1 MDPSISQAVH
11 SMSGVI
17 PPMITPFAEDDTIA
31 RALLRTETE
40 YMLEAGVSGLV
51 AAGSTGEGAGMSCE
65 EVYEAVSV
73 VVETV
78 SGRVP
83 VLCGI
88 IADTTEEAVRLGIA
102 ARKAGAVGLQVPP
115 PHFHVGI
122 STAVLSRYY
131 RGITDGTGLPLIIY
145 NVIPWA
151 QVAVDS
157 LEQLTSENPAIIG
170 IKQSGANIHAL
181 STLLA
186 FFKGRIRIYSA
197 IDDLVYPSYM
207 LGADG
212 TISGT
217 SSVFPIDTV
226 ALWNWV
232 QRGDT
237 ERALSLH
244 QRLVPVWRSVDGPQF
259 PAKIKYALAL
269 LGRATGKPRSPF
281 TWPRGAIAERI
292 ERTLAEGGFLATRDA
307 AVS

>member
-1 MDPSISQAVH
+1 MAPSNSEAVRH
-11 SMSGVI
+11 MSGVI
-17 PPMITPFAEDDTIA
+17 PPMITPFAADDTIA
-31 RALLRTETE
+31 RDLLRGESE
-40 YMLEAGVSGLV
+40 YMLQAGVDGIV
-51 AAGSTGEGAGMSCE
+51 VAGSTGEGAGMSAE
-65 EVYEAVSV
+65 EIYEAVAV
-73 VVETV
+73 VTETV

-83 VLCGI
+83 VLCGV

-131 RGITDGTGLPLIIY
+131 RGITDGAGLPLIIY

-157 LEQLTSENPAIIG
+157 LEQLTAENQSIIG

-197 IDDLVYPSYM
+197 IDDLVYPSFM

-217 SSVFPIDTV
+217 SSVFPIETV

-237 ERALSLH
+237 ERAFSLH
-244 QRLVPVWRSVDGPQF
+244 QRLLPIWRSLDGPQF
-259 PAKIKYALAL
+259 PAKVKYALSL

-281 TWPRGAIAERI
+281 TWPSGTVAQCI
-292 ERTLAEGGFLATRDA
+292 ERSLAEGGFLAARDA
-307 AVS
+307 TVS